1 MVILQ
6 RRLLPNKRELINL
19 TQGSSQVTRGHW
31 AATCFTQHLKGHQR
45 AGLVMPLRPSTFMFS
60 LLNQPASVGVV
71 LFLLEEN
78 KRECPCP
85 EHCDIAFLKGM
96 RAVRL
101 VYSNMLSSRMCD
113 FKEKS
118 IKIENRQKRGEG
130 RSRKR
135 GTWIVQWRE
144 AYGHQLKKIVNQHI
158 WKWKKERKDT
168 SSQKGKLNLLKLPAL
183 PTPFPSQSDLLCY
196 ICFRCKWNKIIYLEY
211 CLLTSLFP
219 ASTKYLI

>member
-6 RRLLPNKRELINL
+6 RRRLPNKRELINV

-31 AATCFTQHLKGHQR
+31 VATCFTQHLKGHQW
-45 AGLVMPLRPSTFMFS
+45 AGLVLPLRPSTSMFS

-78 KRECPCP
+78 KRERPCP
-85 EHCDIAFLKGM
+85 EHCDIAFLKGT
-96 RAVRL
+96 RAVWL
-101 VYSNMLSSRMCD
+101 VYGNMLSSRMCD

-130 RSRKR
+130 RSRTR

-144 AYGHQLKKIVNQHI
+144 AYGHQLKKNNKSAHMEM
-158 WKWKKERKDT
+158 KKKSKDT
-168 SSQKGKLNLLKLPAL
+168 SIQKGK
-183 PTPFPSQSDLLCY
+183 T
-196 ICFRCKWNKIIYLEY
+196 
-211 CLLTSLFP
+211 
-219 ASTKYLI
+219 